1 MDKGHLGGDN
11 NEKSFFTA
19 RILPCLGEGAAM
31 VALML
36 IIGKLFHWY

>member
-1 MDKGHLGGDN
+1 MDKGHLGDDKNASGLGR
-11 NEKSFFTA
+11 T
-19 RILPCLGEGAAM
+19 ILQCLGEGASL